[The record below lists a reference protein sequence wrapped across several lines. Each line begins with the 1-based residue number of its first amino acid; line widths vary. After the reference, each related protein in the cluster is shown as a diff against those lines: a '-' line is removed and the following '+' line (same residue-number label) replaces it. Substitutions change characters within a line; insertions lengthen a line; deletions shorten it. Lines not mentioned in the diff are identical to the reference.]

1 MKYLKYL
8 TPVISSMITF
18 FSLKT
23 FNLAAYIPFI
33 PIEDQKDFNLTCYT
47 AVISILFMVVKN
59 LFERLLKWWNKN
71 NIILIVHRRNETPNK
86 NYIPEIIFNNQ
97 AAEFSLT
104 IKIKGNYEKLE
115 NMSIRIR
122 LPDWADFQPK
132 NNIVKNGDF
141 YEIKIKDLITFNNGK
156 PVNYTGV
163 LDVIISE
170 IPDGDIKEATVTP
183 ILKDNS
189 TGKQRIF
196 PCKFE
201 GNSFRIKAV
210 KN

>member
-1 MKYLKYL
+1 MKCLEYLI
-8 TPVISSMITF
+8 PVISSMITF

-23 FNLAAYIPFI
+23 FNLAAYLPFI
-33 PIEDQKDFNLTCYT
+33 SIEDQKDFNLTCYT
-47 AVISILFMVVKN
+47 AGVSILFIVAKN
-59 LFERLLKWWNKN
+59 LLEKVLKWLNKN
-71 NIILIVHRRNETPNK
+71 NIILIVHRRNETPDK
-86 NYIPEIIFNNQ
+86 NCIPEIIFNNQ
-97 AAEFSLT
+97 VAEFNLT

-115 NMSIRIR
+115 NMSIIIQ

-156 PVNYTGV
+156 PVDYTTV
-163 LDVIISE
+163 LDVLISE
-170 IPDGDIKEATVTP
+170 IPDEDIKEEKVTP
-183 ILKDNS
+183 ILKDAS

-196 PCKFE
+196 PYKFE
-201 GNSFRIKAV
+201 GNSFRIKSV